1 MDLLLGGFRQFSHY
15 FSLGMSA
22 YDKDDDKF
30 FEVIKGLMTMPETE
44 QTKIIA
50 KSLLAYQERKLVSEQ
65 IKLIIEQ
72 QKLER
77 IKLTVSQG
85 R

>member
-1 MDLLLGGFRQFSHY
+1 
-15 FSLGMSA
+15 MSA

-30 FEVIKGLMTMPETE
+30 YDLIKGLMTMPETE
-44 QTKIIA
+44 QTKIIV
-50 KSLLAYQERKLVSEQ
+50 KILLTHEERKLVSVQ

-77 IKLTVSQG
+77 LKFTVPQG
-85 R
+85 RIK

>member
-1 MDLLLGGFRQFSHY
+1 
-15 FSLGMSA
+15 MSA
-22 YDKDDDKF
+22 YDENDDKF
-30 FEVIKGLMTMPETE
+30 YDLIKGLMAMPETDKNTLVKTL
-44 QTKIIA
+44 QTHE
-50 KSLLAYQERKLVSEQ
+50 ERKLVSEQ

-77 IKLTVSQG
+77 IKFRVSQG